1 MAISSAGIGSGLDV
15 SSIVSQLMT
24 LERRPLT
31 TLDTKEA
38 KLQSQLTAYGSL
50 KGALSSFQ
58 SAVAALA
65 NPAKFS
71 AVTASLAD
79 TSVATVSASSAAAA
93 GSYAVEVQTLA
104 QTHKLK
110 SGTFAAT
117 STAVGSGTITIQ
129 FGTYSGGVFTL
140 NPDKAAGTITID
152 SSKSSLAGVRDAIN
166 AANVGVSASIVNDG
180 TGNRLVVASKDSGV
194 ANALKITVA
203 DDDLANTDNS
213 GLSQLVYNAA
223 TGGTTNLTQT
233 VAAQNAAVVIDGISI
248 SKASNTITDAIEGV
262 TLNLL
267 KANTPGT
274 TTLSVARDSAGIQ
287 GAVQSFVKT
296 YNDLNKTITDLS
308 KYDAANKR
316 ASTLTGDATIRSLQ
330 SQLRGLFNASL
341 STAGGGLNT
350 LSEIGIT
357 FQKDGTL
364 KLDAS
369 KLSTVLADSTKD
381 LSTLFAAVGKPTD
394 SLVSF
399 AGSTADT
406 KNGAYALSVT
416 QLATQGKAVGGGD
429 AVLTIGSGS
438 NDSLNLTVDGVA
450 ASVTLAAGTYTA
462 AALAAEIQSKINGV
476 TALSSAGIGVGV
488 TASQT
493 GSVLTVTSNRYGSAS
508 TVLIT
513 GGTAKS
519 DLFGTQIETAG
530 MDVAGSIGGNTA
542 TGSGQTL
549 TGSGDS
555 SGLALT
561 VTGGATGARG
571 SVSFARGYAYE
582 LDKLV
587 GKMLE
592 NDSLLDGRMDGIN
605 ASIKSIGTQREALA
619 RRLEGVEKRYRAQF
633 TALDTMM
640 ASMTKTS
647 NFLTQ
652 QLANLPS
659 AGSSN

>member
-15 SSIVSQLMT
+15 SSIVSQLMA

-79 TSVATVSASSAAAA
+79 TTAATVSASSAATA

-104 QTHKLK
+104 QAHKLK
-110 SGTFAAT
+110 SGTFATTAT
-117 STAVGSGTITIQ
+117 TVGSGTLTIQ

-166 AANVGVSASIVNDG
+166 AANIGVSASIVNDG

-213 GLSQLVYNAA
+213 GLSQLVHDAA

-233 VAAQNAAVVIDGISI
+233 VAAQNAALVIDGIGI
-248 SKASNTITDAIEGV
+248 SKASNTVTDAIEGV

-274 TTLSVARDSAGIQ
+274 TTLNVTRDNAGIQ

-330 SQLRGLFNASL
+330 SQLRGLFNTSL
-341 STAGGGLNT
+341 SSAGGGLNT
-350 LSEIGIT
+350 LSDIGIA

-369 KLSTVLADSTKD
+369 KLNTVLADSTKD
-381 LSTLFAAVGKPTD
+381 VSTLFAAVGKPTD

-416 QLATQGKAVGGGD
+416 QLATQGKAVGGGA
-429 AVLTIGSGS
+429 AVLTIGAGS

-462 AALAAEIQSKINGV
+462 AALAAELQSKINGV
-476 TALSSAGIGVGV
+476 TALSSAGIGVTV
-488 TASQT
+488 SQSA
-493 GSVLTVTSNRYGSAS
+493 GVLTVTSNRYGSAS
-508 TVLIT
+508 SAIIA
-513 GGTAKS
+513 GGTAGA
-519 DLFGTQIETAG
+519 DLFGAQTETAG
-530 MDVAGSIGGNTA
+530 VDVVGSIGGNTA
-542 TGSGQTL
+542 SGSGQTL

-555 SGLALT
+555 SGLALK

-587 GKMLE
+587 GRMLE

-633 TALDTMM
+633 TALDMMM

-652 QLANLPS
+652 QLASLPS
-659 AGSSN
+659 AGSSNQ